1 MAMGASREGDGE
13 VVSDI
18 NITPLCDI
26 FVVLL
31 IIFMVTA
38 DQIVQTGPAV
48 DLPRN
53 TVASQQPSRVI
64 VTITEDGRYFL
75 GDAPVPVDPGASDGY
90 AALAARLKE
99 EIQKSQDGSVMVRSD
114 KRKSIREVMRVV
126 DLANRGGASQ
136 VAIGTRLE
144 QQ

>member
-1 MAMGASREGDGE
+1 MAMAAPKGEDE
-13 VVSDI
+13 VVTDI

-53 TVASQQPSRVI
+53 SVASEQPSNI
-64 VTITEDGRYFL
+64 TITITEKSQYFI
-75 GDAPVPVDPGASDGY
+75 GDTEVPVDLKAKDPY
-90 AALAARLKE
+90 AALTARLKD
-99 EIQKSQDGSVMVRSD
+99 EIGKAKDPSVMIRSD
-114 KRKSIREVMRVV
+114 KRRFIGEVMRVK
-126 DLANRGGASQ
+126 DIADRAGAKQ
-136 VAIGTRLE
+136 VAIGTQLRK
-144 QQ
+144 